1 MKIKEFFG
9 KTGILGAILG
19 MIIIVAGFL
28 FLLNVFFVTYTMH
41 GQTVTVPNIE
51 GLSIKEAKNKLNNAG
66 LEFMIADSTYKND
79 LPPGQVLD
87 QSPKKGATVK
97 KFRKIYLT
105 VSSVSAEPVK
115 MPNLIDNSRRQAII
129 ILESYGLKLGKENY
143 VPDIAKDAVRGMY
156 LNGKEIKEGSIV
168 LKGSVIDLDLGDGIG
183 DTKVDV
189 PDLLGAT
196 LMEALAVLDA
206 YGLQPGIISTQG
218 EITDSL
224 SSFIYYQQPEY
235 GTAYKLAPGDPVNL
249 FIMQDQPDLET
260 IQDIGAVDKSEIE
273 EINKNQ
279 KKEGNKQ

>member
-183 DTKVDV
+183 DTKGDV

-260 IQDIGAVDKSEIE
+260 IQDIGAVEKSEIE
-273 EINKNQ
+273 EINNNQ

>member
-51 GLSIKEAKNKLNNAG
+51 GLSLKEAKNKLNNAG

-260 IQDIGAVDKSEIE
+260 IQDIGAVEKSEIE
-273 EINKNQ
+273 EINNNQ

>member
-1 MKIKEFFG
+1 MV
-9 KTGILGAILG
+9 
-19 MIIIVAGFL
+19 IIVAGFL

-51 GLSIKEAKNKLNNAG
+51 GLSLKEAKNKLNNAG

-206 YGLQPGIISTQG
+206 YGLQPGIISGQG
-218 EITDSL
+218 TISDSL
-224 SSFIYYQQPEY
+224 SAFIYYQQPEY

-260 IQDIGAVDKSEIE
+260 IQDIGAVEKSEIE
-273 EINKNQ
+273 EINNNQ

>member
-9 KTGILGAILG
+9 KTGILGAIHG
-19 MIIIVAGFL
+19 MVIIVAGFL

-196 LMEALAVLDA
+196 LEEALAVLDA

-260 IQDIGAVDKSEIE
+260 IQDIGAVEKSEIE
-273 EINKNQ
+273 EINNNQ

>member
-9 KTGILGAILG
+9 KTGILGALIG
-19 MIIIVAGFL
+19 MAIIIVGFL

-51 GLSIKEAKNKLNNAG
+51 GLSLKEAKNKLNNAG

-79 LPPGQVLD
+79 LPPGQILD

-105 VSSVSAEPVK
+105 VSSVSAEPIK

-143 VPDIAKDAVRGMY
+143 VPDIAKNAVRGMY
-156 LNGKEIKEGSIV
+156 INGKEIKEGSIV
-168 LKGSVIDLDLGDGIG
+168 FKGSVIDLDLGDGIG

-206 YGLQPGIISTQG
+206 FGLQPGIISGQG
-218 EITDSL
+218 TISDSL
-224 SSFIYYQQPEY
+224 NAFIYYQQPEF

-279 KKEGNKQ
+279 KKESNKQ

>member
-19 MIIIVAGFL
+19 MVIIVAGFL

-41 GQTVTVPNIE
+41 GQTVAVPNIE
-51 GLSIKEAKNKLNNAG
+51 GLSLKEAKNKLNNAG

-105 VSSVSAEPVK
+105 VSSVSAEPIK

>member
-19 MIIIVAGFL
+19 MVIIVAGFL

-51 GLSIKEAKNKLNNAG
+51 GLSLKEAKNKLNNAG

-105 VSSVSAEPVK
+105 VSSVSAEPIK

-206 YGLQPGIISTQG
+206 YGLQPGIISGQG
-218 EITDSL
+218 TISDSL
-224 SSFIYYQQPEY
+224 SAFIYYQQPEY

>member
-105 VSSVSAEPVK
+105 VSSVSAEPIK

-260 IQDIGAVDKSEIE
+260 IQDIGAVEKSEIE
-273 EINKNQ
+273 EINNNQ

>member
-260 IQDIGAVDKSEIE
+260 IQDIGAVEKSEIE
-273 EINKNQ
+273 EINNNQ

>member
-19 MIIIVAGFL
+19 MVIIVAGFL

-51 GLSIKEAKNKLNNAG
+51 GLSLKEAKNKLNNAG

-260 IQDIGAVDKSEIE
+260 IQDIGAVEKSEIE
-273 EINKNQ
+273 EINNNQ

>member
-196 LMEALAVLDA
+196 LEEALAVLDA

-260 IQDIGAVDKSEIE
+260 IQDIGAVEKSEIE
-273 EINKNQ
+273 EINNNQ

>member
-19 MIIIVAGFL
+19 MVIIVAGFL

-206 YGLQPGIISTQG
+206 YGLQPGIISGQG

-260 IQDIGAVDKSEIE
+260 IQDIGAVEKSEIE
-273 EINKNQ
+273 EINNNQ

>member
-105 VSSVSAEPVK
+105 VSSVSAEPIK

-196 LMEALAVLDA
+196 LEEALAVLDA